1 MRFTYIIFFLG
12 VVNALAFF
20 SGSAVSDKPHALS
33 IGKRDLVQGSTTKM
47 GSSSPTV
54 MSLASSSV
62 APSDR
67 FNISPKLKTDPNES
81 VNPFILSISMIL
93 VSEIGDKTFLISALM
108 AMRHSRVVIFT
119 ASIASLAVMTVLSGI
134 LGHTLPTILS
144 RRVTQFVASFLFLVF
159 GYTLT
164 KDGLAMSKN
173 LGVEE
178 ELAEVKEELSV
189 IDLNRK
195 MSELENGPATQPA
208 PKTNLGWVQARI
220 SSFAHSFKVFSSS
233 IFSPLWVQTFVMV
246 FLAEWGDRSQV
257 STIAMAAGSD
267 YGLVILGGTV
277 GHAICSYIAVLGG
290 HFLASRLSMRT
301 VTLSG
306 AFAFYIFSVVYFY
319 NAWYDFE

>member
-1 MRFTYIIFFLG
+1 MPPIDGGAHSPAINTKSRT
-12 VVNALAFF
+12 VVKAQLLDGFPER
-20 SGSAVSDKPHALS
+20 SK
-33 IGKRDLVQGSTTKM
+33 
-47 GSSSPTV
+47 
-54 MSLASSSV
+54 
-62 APSDR
+62 
-67 FNISPKLKTDPNES
+67 KLKAAMHEVQEQRSAS

-144 RRVTQFVASFLFLVF
+144 KRVTQFVASFLFLVF

-195 MSELENGPATQPA
+195 MSELENGPVTQPA
-208 PKTNLGWVQARI
+208 PKTNLGWVQ
-220 SSFAHSFKVFSSS
+220 VFSSS

-277 GHAICSYIAVLGG
+277 GHAICSSIAVLGG

>member
-1 MRFTYIIFFLG
+1 
-12 VVNALAFF
+12 
-20 SGSAVSDKPHALS
+20 
-33 IGKRDLVQGSTTKM
+33 
-47 GSSSPTV
+47 
-54 MSLASSSV
+54 
-62 APSDR
+62 
-67 FNISPKLKTDPNES
+67 
-81 VNPFILSISMIL
+81 
-93 VSEIGDKTFLISALM
+93 
-108 AMRHSRVVIFT
+108 
-119 ASIASLAVMTVLSGI
+119 
-134 LGHTLPTILS
+134 
-144 RRVTQFVASFLFLVF
+144 
-159 GYTLT
+159 
-164 KDGLAMSKN
+164 MSKN

-195 MSELENGPATQPA
+195 MSELENGPVTQPA
-208 PKTNLGWVQARI
+208 PKTNLGWVQVRI

-277 GHAICSYIAVLGG
+277 GHAICSSIAVLGG